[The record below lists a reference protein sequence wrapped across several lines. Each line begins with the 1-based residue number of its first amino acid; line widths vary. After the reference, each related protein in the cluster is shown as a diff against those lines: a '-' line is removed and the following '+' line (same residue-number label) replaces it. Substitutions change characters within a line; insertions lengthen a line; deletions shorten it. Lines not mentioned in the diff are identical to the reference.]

1 MKSAYRSA
9 PVGRPT
15 GTSVEGF
22 MGPLRTTLIVPAWSQ
37 PQIIEAPD
45 PALCR
50 EWQACSGFQLS
61 AEKPLGYAQ
70 LNEGLRLM
78 ATCDLVQILLRA
90 SA

>member
-1 MKSAYRSA
+1 MSDVERRPRGLVAGRLRAWWVSRAAPARPGRSA
-9 PVGRPT
+9 
-15 GTSVEGF
+15 GF
-22 MGPLRTTLIVPAWSQ
+22 
-37 PQIIEAPD
+37 IEAPD